1 MGSNDILVPF
11 LAALQASLSVLLTIL
26 VGVVA
31 VQFDLIS
38 EPASKEVSKLC
49 TKLFLPA
56 LLITNVG
63 GQLHWDAVSSHAH
76 LTIQWRQVGGFGERR
91 WRG

>member
-1 MGSNDILVPF
+1 MTAGGDDIVVPF

-26 VGVVA
+26 AGVVA

-38 EPASKEVSKLC
+38 EAASKEVSKLC

-63 GQLHWDAVSSHAH
+63 SQLHSDAVGISLIREEGAKH
-76 LTIQWRQVGGFGERR
+76 GC
-91 WRG
+91 

>member
-1 MGSNDILVPF
+1 MAADDVVVPF
-11 LAALQASLSVLLTIL
+11 LAALQASVSVLLTIF

-63 GQLHWDAVSSHAH
+63 SQLHWDAVSPSPTA
-76 LTIQWRQVGGFGERR
+76 L
-91 WRG
+91 

>member
-1 MGSNDILVPF
+1 MASTFGDGGDDVLVPF
-11 LAALQASLSVLLTIL
+11 LAALQASVSVLLTIF

-63 GQLHWDAVSSHAH
+63 SQIHLDAVSG
-76 LTIQWRQVGGFGERR
+76 LTTN
-91 WRG
+91 

>member
-1 MGSNDILVPF
+1 MADDIIVPF
-11 LAALQASLSVLLTIL
+11 LAALQASLSVLLTIF

-56 LLITNVG
+56 LLVTNVG
-63 GQLHWDAVSSHAH
+63 SQLHWDAVRCH
-76 LTIQWRQVGGFGERR
+76 
-91 WRG
+91 

>member
-1 MGSNDILVPF
+1 MASDDDILVPF
-11 LAALQASLSVLLTIL
+11 LAALQASVAVLLTIC
-26 VGVVA
+26 VGVVG
-31 VQFDLIS
+31 VQFNLIS

-63 GQLHWDAVSSHAH
+63 SQLHVDAVGLDVAAEYA
-76 LTIQWRQVGGFGERR
+76 G
-91 WRG
+91 

>member
-1 MGSNDILVPF
+1 MDGENDILVPF
-11 LAALQASLSVLLTIL
+11 LAALQASVAVLLTIF
-26 VGVVA
+26 VGVVG
-31 VQFDLIS
+31 VQFNLIS

-63 GQLHWDAVSSHAH
+63 SQLHVDAVRPA
-76 LTIQWRQVGGFGERR
+76 LPTMTD
-91 WRG
+91 

>member
-1 MGSNDILVPF
+1 MANDILTPF
-11 LAALQASLSVLLTIL
+11 LAALQASVSVLLTIFI
-26 VGVVA
+26 GVIA

-56 LLITNVG
+56 LLVTNVG
-63 GQLHWDAVSSHAH
+63 GQLHWDAVSPV
-76 LTIQWRQVGGFGERR
+76 IYQVGSDGMVTDADEV
-91 WRG
+91 